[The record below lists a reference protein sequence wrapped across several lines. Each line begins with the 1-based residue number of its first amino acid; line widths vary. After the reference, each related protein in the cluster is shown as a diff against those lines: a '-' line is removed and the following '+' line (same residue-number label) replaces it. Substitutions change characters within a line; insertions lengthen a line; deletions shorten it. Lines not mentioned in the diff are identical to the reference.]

1 MKIFNLFIALVI
13 SLAVIACGDSK
24 DKTTSDNKTNDNS
37 NVENTSNTTPNNT
50 NTTTE
55 QSGDGQKLS
64 PVGTIEAASTKGTAP
79 NFTWEENGQQMSM
92 NDLKGKV
99 VFVNLWATWCG
110 PCIKEMPELSAISTE
125 LKDKDFKMVG
135 LNVFHQEGTP
145 DVKDFLKEKPVSYW
159 VVDGNDELVAAFEQ
173 STGAAIE
180 GVPTTYIID
189 KEGKIVE
196 TLVGMR
202 SKEQFMAEI
211 NKYL

>member
-1 MKIFNLFIALVI
+1 MKIFNLFIALALSV
-13 SLAVIACGDSK
+13 AVIACGDSK

-55 QSGDGQKLS
+55 KSGDGQLLS
-64 PVGTIEAASTKGTAP
+64 PVGTIEAASTKGNAP

-145 DVKDFLKEKPVSYW
+145 DVKDFLKDKPVSYW

>member
-1 MKIFNLFIALVI
+1 MKIFNLIIALVF
-13 SLAVIACGDSK
+13 SVAVIACGDSK
-24 DKTTSDNKTNDNS
+24 NDKTSDNKSNDNS
-37 NVENTSNTTPNNT
+37 NVENTSNTTPNNSNST
-50 NTTTE
+50 SENT
-55 QSGDGQKLS
+55 GDGQKLS
-64 PVGTIEAASTKGTAP
+64 PVGTIEAASTKGNAP
-79 NFTWEENGQQMSM
+79 NFTWEENGQKMSM

-110 PCIKEMPELSAISTE
+110 PCIKEMPELSQISQDLE
-125 LKDKDFKMVG
+125 GKDFKMIG
-135 LNVFHQEGTP
+135 LNVFHQDGTP

-173 STGAAIE
+173 STGSAIE

-202 SKEQFMAEI
+202 SKEQFMTEI

>member
-1 MKIFNLFIALVI
+1 MKIFNLFIVLAFSV
-13 SLAVIACGDSK
+13 AVIACGDSK
-24 DKTTSDNKTNDNS
+24 DKTTSDNTNDKTKQ
-37 NVENTSNTTPNNT
+37 ENTTTTENT

-55 QSGDGQKLS
+55 KTGDGQMLS
-64 PVGTIEAASTKGTAP
+64 PVGTIEAASTKGSAP
-79 NFTWEENGQQMSM
+79 NFTWDENGQKMSM
-92 NDLKGKV
+92 SDLKGKV

-110 PCIKEMPELSAISTE
+110 PCIKEMPELSEISND
-125 LKDKDFKMVG
+125 LKDKDFKMIG

-189 KEGKIVE
+189 KEGKIVQ

-202 SKEQFMAEI
+202 NKEQFMAEI